1 MTPMSGVIERGRLV
15 GRLLSPQARPLTII
29 HAGPGYGKTTL
40 LTQYAAARARS
51 TAVLRLPTAD
61 ADPRPLPLPARL
73 DRLLAGHRA
82 GGASDEPA
90 AIVVDDFDRVDDTG
104 AAVGLLNWLERQSGV
119 TVLLATGRHPNVPV
133 GRLKANRAIDVIT
146 SADLAFTP
154 AEARLFLEE
163 QGYDVRNEVVN
174 EAMRRSQGWPAGLV
188 LATSTPDLA
197 PNELVTHLSGGHWDF
212 IEYFTDALAG
222 YGLADVDRL
231 SRLAVLETLSPET
244 CRAIDGPRSVWN
256 TISQMARDDFFTRPV
271 PRRGH
276 RVRFHPLFREFLLHR
291 LHSENPAEEV
301 VRVQGQAAEA
311 LVSCGEP
318 SQAVGHFVRAGRPD
332 EAARLLSSIGF
343 GAIDQVETADQES
356 WTLALSG
363 SQVYE
368 YPWLSALEGRL
379 RRLRLDFDGALV
391 ALSQARFRFESVGDV
406 DGVAWTTSELHQVG
420 YADFSY
426 AESIRATEKA
436 MRDDGYSA
444 AARTSLAAHLCWMRC
459 EAGPADA
466 AIAAGEQALAAVH
479 HIEGADLRRGLHAR
493 AKRNLALA
501 RLLRGHPQ
509 SAVRLLDE
517 GEIATLGAG
526 NGWAGI
532 IQGMALHLTGN
543 DYGAWTAF
551 DAVLRDGVS
560 RNSIQCQWAHQWRGN
575 LLRSQG
581 DLKGAIEA
589 YGRAGR
595 IATVDHIVAVLQ
607 SGHGAHALDES
618 APERLEASDL
628 VVDRG
633 GAELVRGLLLLDR
646 DPEAAHRAL
655 CRAETVFDGA
665 GFTHHARSVTAYRA
679 VAMERSGASEEAERL
694 RSRVTGWLIHSGMSR
709 LYWQGTGAADPLARG
724 VWSPVPRTGAGT
736 GTGTGSGSGSGSG
749 EGSPLLT
756 CSNPEIRGRIERV
769 LAAGVPMRSV
779 EALLNGYGLTWRE
792 IDVFFAYFLRVVVEM
807 PEGSTFRDRCARHL
821 AISEH
826 TLKTHISRIRRKL
839 GIEDEVS
846 PQVLS
851 AWLAG
856 VEG

>member
-1 MTPMSGVIERGRLV
+1 MTPVSGVIERGRLV
-15 GRLLSPQARPLTII
+15 DRLLSPDARPLTII

-40 LTQYAAARARS
+40 LAQYAAARAGS
-51 TAVLRLPTAD
+51 AAVLRLPTAG
-61 ADPRPLPLPARL
+61 ADSRSLLTRL
-73 DRLLAGHRA
+73 DHLLARHREGRA
-82 GGASDEPA
+82 PDRPA
-90 AIVVDDFDRVDDTG
+90 AIVIDDFDRVDDAGT
-104 AAVGLLNWLERQSGV
+104 AVALLNWLEFQSGV
-119 TVLLATGRHPNVPV
+119 TVALATSRQPNAPI
-133 GRLKANRAIDVIT
+133 GRLRANRAIDLIT

-154 AEARLFLEE
+154 AEVRQFLRQ
-163 QGYDVRNEVVN
+163 QGYDVRNEVVS
-174 EAMRRSQGWPAGLV
+174 EVTRRSQGWPAGLV
-188 LATSTPDLA
+188 LATSPRDL
-197 PNELVTHLSGGHWDF
+197 PPHELVTRLSGSHWDF
-212 IEYFTDALAG
+212 IEYFTDALAHHG
-222 YGLADVDRL
+222 PIDIDRL
-231 SRLAVLETLSPET
+231 SRLAVLETLSAET
-244 CRAIDGPRSVWN
+244 CRAIDGPSSAWN

-276 RVRFHPLFREFLLHR
+276 RVRFHPMFREFLLHR
-291 LHSENPAEEV
+291 LHSESSAEEV
-301 VRVQGQAAEA
+301 AQVQGRAAEA

-318 SQAVGHFVRAGRPD
+318 SQAVGHFLKAGRPG

-343 GAIDQVETADQES
+343 GAIDQVETADLES

-406 DGVAWTTSELHQVG
+406 DGVAWTTSEIHQVG

-436 MRDDGYSA
+436 MRDDSYSA

-479 HIEGADLRRGLHAR
+479 HIEGADPRRGLHAR

-509 SAVRLLDE
+509 SAARLLDE
-517 GEIATLGAG
+517 SEIATLGED
-526 NGWAGI
+526 NGWAAI

-551 DAVLRDGVS
+551 DAVLKAGAH

-581 DLKGAIEA
+581 DVKGAIEA
-589 YGRAGR
+589 YGKAGR
-595 IATVDHIVAVLQ
+595 IATVDHIVMLLR
-607 SGHGAHALDES
+607 SDHGAQTLDET
-618 APERLEASDL
+618 APEQLEASDL

-633 GAELVRGLLLLDR
+633 GAELVRGLLLLDSE
-646 DPEAAHRAL
+646 PEAALRAL
-655 CRAETVFDGA
+655 RRAENIFDDA

-679 VAMERSGASEEAERL
+679 MALERSGAHEEAERL
-694 RSRVTGWLIHSGMSR
+694 RSQVTGWLIHSGMTR
-709 LYWQGTGAADPLARG
+709 LYWQGIGTADPLARDP
-724 VWSPVPRTGAGT
+724 WSKAPRTGAET
-736 GTGTGSGSGSGSG
+736 GPVDGD
-749 EGSPLLT
+749 PLLT
-756 CSNPEIRGRIERV
+756 CSNPEIRERV
-769 LAAGVPMRSV
+769 EKALAAGTPIRSV
-779 EALLNGYGLTWRE
+779 EVLLNGYGLTWRE
-792 IDVFFAYFLRVVVEM
+792 IDVFFAYFLRVVTEM

-821 AISEH
+821 VISEH

-846 PQVLS
+846 PQTLR
-851 AWLAG
+851 AWLTG
-856 VEG
+856 G

>member
-1 MTPMSGVIERGRLV
+1 MTPVSGVIERSRLV
-15 GRLLSPQARPLTII
+15 GRLLSPEARPLTII

-40 LTQYAAARARS
+40 LTQYAAARATS
-51 TAVLRLPTAD
+51 TAVLRLSAAD
-61 ADPRPLPLPARL
+61 ADFRPLPTRL
-73 DRLLAGHRA
+73 DQLLARHREERVP
-82 GGASDEPA
+82 DRPA
-90 AIVVDDFDRVDDTG
+90 AIVIDDFDRVGDAGT
-104 AAVGLLNWLERQSGV
+104 AVGLLNWLERQSGV
-119 TVLLATGRHPNVPV
+119 TVVLATSRHPNVPI

-154 AEARLFLEE
+154 AEARLFLRE
-163 QGYDVRNEVVN
+163 QGYDVRNEVVS

-188 LATSTPDLA
+188 LATSAPGLA

-212 IEYFTDALAG
+212 IEYFTDALAH
-222 YGLADVDRL
+222 YGLVDIDRL
-231 SRLAVLETLSPET
+231 SRLAVLETLSAET
-244 CRAIDGPRSVWN
+244 CRAIDGPLSEWN

-276 RVRFHPLFREFLLHR
+276 RVRLHPLFREFLLHR

-318 SQAVGHFVRAGRPD
+318 SQAVGHFVKAGRPD

-436 MRDDGYSA
+436 IQDDGYSA

-479 HIEGADLRRGLHAR
+479 HIEGADLRRSLHAR

-509 SAVRLLDE
+509 SAVRLLGE
-517 GEIATLGAG
+517 GEIATLGEG

-551 DAVLRDGVS
+551 DAVLRAGGN
-560 RNSIQCQWAHQWRGN
+560 RNSIQRQWAHQWRGN

-589 YGRAGR
+589 YGKAGR
-595 IATVDHIVAVLQ
+595 IATVDHIVTVLQ
-607 SGHGAHALDES
+607 SDHGAQALDET

-633 GAELVRGLLLLDR
+633 GAELVRGLLLLSR
-646 DPEAAHRAL
+646 EPETAQRAL
-655 CRAETVFDGA
+655 RRAEDIFDDA
-665 GFTHHARSVTAYRA
+665 GFAHHARSVTAYRA
-679 VAMERSGASEEAERL
+679 VALERSGASEEAERL

-709 LYWQGTGAADPLARG
+709 LYWQGAGTADPLARG
-724 VWSPVPRTGAGT
+724 MWSPAPRAGAETGA
-736 GTGTGSGSGSGSG
+736 G

-756 CSNPEIRGRIERV
+756 CSNPEIRERIEKALV
-769 LAAGVPMRSV
+769 AGTPIRSV

-792 IDVFFAYFLRVVVEM
+792 IDVFFAYFLRVVTEM

-821 AISEH
+821 VISEH